1 MFRKPKQ
8 NGGKIYAVVPQV
20 MIVAV
25 CDICLMSMEADSA
38 V

>member
-1 MFRKPKQ
+1 
-8 NGGKIYAVVPQV
+8 

-38 V
+38 VWNYQSSRER